1 MKIAVLDDYQGVSLD
16 YGDWTGIQNHAEIVI
31 FRHNIG
37 EPSEL
42 IRELQEFDVVV
53 AMRER
58 TPFPESILRALP
70 SLKLLVTTGSR
81 NRSIDLEAAATLGI
95 MVCGTDSP
103 AGGTVELTWGLILS
117 LVRSIHTPD
126 AALRS
131 GFWQLHIGSELRG
144 KSLGVLGLGR
154 IGSAVATIGKAFG
167 MEVIAWSENLSP
179 EMAYSQQVELVS
191 KSQLFQLSDVL
202 TVHLLLS
209 DRTRGLV
216 GKDELALMRNTSYLI
231 NTSRGPIVDETS
243 LIRALQ
249 TRSIAGAA
257 VDVFDKEPLPADH
270 PFRGIDNLLLSPHMG
285 YVTTEA
291 YTVFYPQVVEDIEG
305 FLRGSPVRI
314 LNGNN

>member
-1 MKIAVLDDYQGVSLD
+1 M
-16 YGDWTGIQNHAEIVI
+16 
-31 FRHNIG
+31 
-37 EPSEL
+37 
-42 IRELQEFDVVV
+42 
-53 AMRER
+53 
-58 TPFPESILRALP
+58 
-70 SLKLLVTTGSR
+70 
-81 NRSIDLEAAATLGI
+81 
-95 MVCGTDSP
+95 
-103 AGGTVELTWGLILS
+103 
-117 LVRSIHTPD
+117 
-126 AALRS
+126 
-131 GFWQLHIGSELRG
+131 
-144 KSLGVLGLGR
+144 
-154 IGSAVATIGKAFG
+154 
-167 MEVIAWSENLSP
+167 
-179 EMAYSQQVELVS
+179 LVS